1 MEVTHPTC
9 TERKALEAET
19 AAAQVETAE
28 AEVRVEP
35 APALGEMEVLLGACG
50 FAFVRVL
57 VSLRRSFLSVVLGGR
72 RKGCLGLTRT

>member
-9 TERKALEAET
+9 AERKALEAET

-50 FAFVRVL
+50 LLLFVFW
-57 VSLRRSFLSVVLGGR
+57 FLCVALFSRWSWEEGERGASV
-72 RKGCLGLTRT
+72 